1 MQDIVAEL
9 TWRGL
14 VHQTTDPDLAKHLL
28 TGPHTV
34 YCGFDPTADSL
45 HIGNLLGI
53 VNLARFQ
60 KAGHKAIAIAG
71 GGTGFI
77 GDPSGKSA
85 ERILLTPEQLAAN
98 CAAIQGVISRIFQH
112 AGAGDAKLINNADWL
127 CKISLI
133 DFLRDTGKHFTVNHM
148 MEKESVRARL
158 EDRAHGISFTE
169 FSYMLLQAHDFLH
182 LHKHFGCR
190 VQIGGSDQFGNITA
204 GCELIRKEKFAAAA
218 SKWMAGVIADNETR
232 ISAANKQGETLQ
244 SSAYGLTWPLITR
257 SDGKKFGKTEEG
269 AIWLSA
275 HRTSPYEFY
284 QYWINTPDADA
295 GRFLRFFTEHTRE
308 EIEALESRTQAE
320 PQKREAQKALAKA
333 VTTLVHGKDEC
344 EKAEKAAAALFASGG
359 GGGELTPEALAQL
372 AKEAPGGPLSK
383 ARLDG
388 DGVALLDLMAESK
401 LWPSKGEA
409 KRAITGGGAYLNNAK
424 VSDLGKK
431 VTAADLLHG
440 QYLVLRKGKKD
451 YFLYRA
457 E

>member
-9 TWRGL
+9 SWRGL
-14 VHQTTDPDLAKHLL
+14 VHQTTDPEIGKHLL

-45 HIGNLLGI
+45 HVGNLLGI
-53 VNLARFQ
+53 VSLTRFQ

-71 GGTGFI
+71 GGTGFV

-85 ERILLTPEQLAAN
+85 ERSLLTAEQLDAN
-98 CAAIQGVISRIFQH
+98 CRAIQSIISRIFAN
-112 AGAGDAKLINNADWL
+112 AGAGDAQLINNADWL

-133 DFLRDTGKHFTVNHM
+133 EFLRDVGKHFTVNHM

-169 FSYMLLQAHDFLH
+169 FSYMLLQAYDFFYLH
-182 LHKHFGCR
+182 EHHGCR

-204 GCELIRKEKFAAAA
+204 GCELIRRTYFKREGGEEGAH
-218 SKWMAGVIADNETR
+218 SKRA
-232 ISAANKQGETLQ
+232 L
-244 SSAYGLTWPLITR
+244 GLTWPLITR
-257 SDGKKFGKTEEG
+257 SDGKKFGKTEDG

-284 QYWINTPDADA
+284 QYWINTPDADT
-295 GRFLRFFTEHTRE
+295 GRFLRNFTGLSRE
-308 EIEALESRTQAE
+308 EIDALEAKTKAE
-320 PQKREAQKALAKA
+320 PQKREAQKALAQYM
-333 VTTLVHGKDEC
+333 TTLVHGKDEC
-344 EKAEKAAAALFASGG
+344 EKAEKAASALFSAGS
-359 GGGELTPEALAQL
+359 GGGELSLEALEQL
-372 AKEAPGGPLSK
+372 AKEAPSGPLAK
-383 ARLDG
+383 AKLDG
-388 DGVALLDLMAESK
+388 EGASLLDLMAESK

-424 VSDLGKK
+424 IGDLGKK

-440 QYLVLRKGKKD
+440 RYLVLRKGKKD

>member
-1 MQDIVAEL
+1 MQDIVKEM

-14 VHQTTDPDLAKHLL
+14 VHQTTDPEMAKHLL

-53 VNLARFQ
+53 VSLTRFQ

-71 GGTGFI
+71 GGTGFV
-77 GDPSGKSA
+77 GDPSGKSD
-85 ERILLTPEQLAAN
+85 ERSLLTAEQLDKN
-98 CAAIQGVISRIFQH
+98 CQAIQGVISRVFQN
-112 AGAGDAKLINNADWL
+112 ASAGDAKLINNADWL

-133 DFLRDTGKHFTVNHM
+133 EFLRDVGKHFTVNHM

-158 EDRAHGISFTE
+158 EDRAQGISYTE
-169 FSYMLLQAHDFLH
+169 FSYMLLQAYDFFH
-182 LHKHFGCR
+182 LHEKFGCS

-204 GCELIRKEKFAAAA
+204 GCELIRKKKFIEAT
-218 SKWMAGVIADNETR
+218 SKWMDGAAKSDEQKIT
-232 ISAANKQGETLQ
+232 AANKQGEGLPHL
-244 SSAYGLTWPLITR
+244 AYGLTWPLITR
-257 SDGKKFGKTEEG
+257 SDGKKFGKTEAG

-295 GRFLRFFTEHTRE
+295 GRFLRNFTDHSKE
-308 EIEALESRTQAE
+308 EIEALEKRTQAE

-333 VTTLVHGKDEC
+333 VTTLVHGKEEC
-344 EKAEKAAAALFASGG
+344 EKAEKATVALFSGG
-359 GGGELTPEALAQL
+359 GATGELTPEALEQL
-372 AKEAPGGPLSK
+372 AKEAPNGPLAK
-383 ARLDG
+383 ARLEG
-388 DGVALLDLMAESK
+388 EGVSLLDLMAESK

-424 VSDLGKK
+424 IADLGKK
-431 VTAADLLHG
+431 AAAADLLHG
-440 QYLVLRKGKKD
+440 KYLVLRKGKKD

>member
-1 MQDIVAEL
+1 MQDIVAEM

-14 VHQTTDPDLAKHLL
+14 VHQTTDPDMAKHLM

-53 VNLARFQ
+53 VSLTRFQ

-71 GGTGFI
+71 GGTGFV
-77 GDPSGKSA
+77 GDPSGKSD
-85 ERILLTPEQLAAN
+85 ERSLLTAEQLDKN
-98 CAAIQGVISRIFQH
+98 CQAIQGVISRVFQN
-112 AGAGDAKLINNADWL
+112 ANAGDAKLINNADWL

-133 DFLRDTGKHFTVNHM
+133 EFLRDVGKHFTVNHM

-158 EDRAHGISFTE
+158 EDRAQGISYTE
-169 FSYMLLQAHDFLH
+169 FSYMLLQAYDFFH
-182 LHKHFGCR
+182 LHEKFGCR

-204 GCELIRKEKFAAAA
+204 GCELIRRTYAKRE
-218 SKWMAGVIADNETR
+218 G
-232 ISAANKQGETLQ
+232 GEEAQQAKRAL
-244 SSAYGLTWPLITR
+244 GLTWPLITR
-257 SDGKKFGKTEEG
+257 SDGKKFGKTEAG
-269 AIWLSA
+269 AVWLSA

-295 GRFLRFFTEHTRE
+295 ARFLRSFSDMTQE
-308 EIEALESRTQAE
+308 EIEALEKRTQAE

-333 VTTLVHGKDEC
+333 VTTLVHGKEEC
-344 EKAEKAAAALFASGG
+344 EKAEKATVALFSGG
-359 GGGELTPEALAQL
+359 GATGELTPEALEQL
-372 AKEAPGGPLSK
+372 AKEAPNGPLAK
-383 ARLDG
+383 ARLEG
-388 DGVALLDLMAESK
+388 EGVSLLDLMAESK

-424 VSDLGKK
+424 IADLGKK
-431 VTAADLLHG
+431 VAAADLLHG
-440 QYLVLRKGKKD
+440 KYLVLRKGKKD